1 MIKALIKRRVWLWK
15 NRLLSSISSVF
26 LLPIIFSLLVVLPLK
41 NIILFSL
48 SGIIYEIW
56 VYPGFI
62 YFITSIGL
70 IPSLYRDF
78 FDLRIHNKLL
88 INIALT
94 PHSKSNIIFSYLSC
108 SIIESVFLGILAA
121 SIYSLFIPEN
131 FEFFQYVFFLILLI
145 LHLFLLGN
153 LFISFCLII
162 NSITI
167 MWITTFCFF
176 IFIMFGNSFIIQL
189 EFFPPILEIIL
200 KYQPFSFSYQ
210 VFNRFLSIDIIDWKL
225 IAINLFLIYI
235 WIILNG
241 YILRKKFQQ

>member
-1 MIKALIKRRVWLWK
+1 LIKALIKRRFWLWK
-15 NRLLSSISSVF
+15 NRLLSSISLVF
-26 LLPIIFSLLVVLPLK
+26 LLPVIFSLLVVLPLK
-41 NIILFSL
+41 NIILYSL
-48 SGIIYEIW
+48 SGVLYEIW
-56 VYPGFI
+56 VYPGLI

-70 IPSLYRDF
+70 FPLLYRDF

-88 INIALT
+88 INISLT
-94 PHSKSNIIFSYLSC
+94 PYSKSNIIFSYLSC
-108 SIIESVFLGILAA
+108 SIIESIIFGILAA

-131 FEFFQYVFFLILLI
+131 FEFFQYLFFLILLI

-176 IFIMFGNSFIIQL
+176 IFILFGNSFIIQL

-210 VFNRFLSIDIIDWKL
+210 VLNRFLSIDIIDWKL

-235 WIILNG
+235 WIIFNG
-241 YILRKKFQQ
+241 YILKKKFQQ